1 MSTWLQTYISQHS
14 WIKNLQTFSYN
25 TTISDILERLEA
37 ENPIKLK
44 MFIDFYESQPKTSV
58 FDLERDEDS
67 TYVIVYKK
75 QYTMLLYFVDVFKK
89 EIERGKSLELSYRLT
104 DEIIPLISEYLEID
118 AINDNTKKLI
128 NKAWDLLAVE
138 YEKLLDTDAFEFE
151 NFEKHMATIA
161 ELYDI
166 NIDELETK
174 HKETTQRIVEPNI
187 VSNGDKTQYQAA
199 DIKFYE

>member
-1 MSTWLQTYISQHS
+1 MSNWLQTYLSQHS
-14 WIKNLQTFSYN
+14 WIKNLRTFSYN
-25 TTISDILERLEA
+25 TTVSDILERLET

-44 MFIDFYESQPKTSV
+44 MFIDFYESQPKTSF
-58 FDLERDEDS
+58 FDLEQDENS
-67 TYVIVYKK
+67 TYVIAYKK
-75 QYTMLLYFVDVFKK
+75 QYAMLLYFVDVFKK

-128 NKAWDLLAVE
+128 DKAWDLLAVE
-138 YEKLLDTDAFEFE
+138 YKKLLDTDAFEFE

-174 HKETTQRIVEPNI
+174 HKATQRIVEPNI

-199 DIKFYE
+199 NITFYE

>member
-1 MSTWLQTYISQHS
+1 MSNWLQTYLSQHS
-14 WIKNLQTFSYN
+14 WIKNLRTFSYN
-25 TTISDILERLEA
+25 TTVSDVLERLET

-44 MFIDFYESQPKTSV
+44 MFIDFYESQPKTSF
-58 FDLERDEDS
+58 FDLKQDENS
-67 TYVIVYKK
+67 TYVIAYKK
-75 QYTMLLYFVDVFKK
+75 QYAMLLYFVDVFKK

-128 NKAWDLLAVE
+128 DKAWDLLAVE
-138 YEKLLDTDAFEFE
+138 YKKLLDTDAFEFE

-174 HKETTQRIVEPNI
+174 HKATQRIVEPNI

-199 DIKFYE
+199 NITFYE

>member
-1 MSTWLQTYISQHS
+1 MSNWLQTYLSQHS
-14 WIKNLQTFSYN
+14 WIKNLRTFSYS
-25 TTISDILERLEA
+25 TTVSDILERLET

-44 MFIDFYESQPKTSV
+44 MFIDFYESQPKTSF
-58 FDLERDEDS
+58 FDLKQDENS
-67 TYVIVYKK
+67 TYVIAYKK
-75 QYTMLLYFVDVFKK
+75 QYAMLLYFVDVFKK

-128 NKAWDLLAVE
+128 DKAWDLLAVE
-138 YEKLLDTDAFEFE
+138 YKKLLDTDAFEFE

-174 HKETTQRIVEPNI
+174 
-187 VSNGDKTQYQAA
+187 GDKTQYQAA
-199 DIKFYE
+199 NITFYE

>member
-1 MSTWLQTYISQHS
+1 MTNWLQIYMSQHS
-14 WIKNLQTFSYN
+14 WIKNLRTFSYN
-25 TTISDILERLEA
+25 NTVSNVLEQLDA

-44 MFIDFYESQPKTSV
+44 MFIDFYESQPKTSF
-58 FDLERDEDS
+58 FDLEQDENS
-67 TYVIVYKK
+67 TYVIAYKK
-75 QYTMLLYFVDVFKK
+75 QYAMLLYFVDVFKK

-128 NKAWDLLAVE
+128 DKAWDLLAVE
-138 YEKLLDTDAFEFE
+138 YKKLLDTDAFEFE

-174 HKETTQRIVEPNI
+174 HKAIQRIVEPNI

-199 DIKFYE
+199 EIVFYE

>member
-1 MSTWLQTYISQHS
+1 MSNWLQTYLSQHS
-14 WIKNLQTFSYN
+14 WIKNLRTFSYN
-25 TTISDILERLEA
+25 TTVSDILERLET

-44 MFIDFYESQPKTSV
+44 MFIDFYESQPKTSF
-58 FDLERDEDS
+58 FDLEQDENS
-67 TYVIVYKK
+67 TYVIAYKK
-75 QYTMLLYFVDVFKK
+75 QYAMLLYFVDVFKK

-128 NKAWDLLAVE
+128 DKAWDLLAVE
-138 YEKLLDTDAFEFE
+138 YKKLLDTDAFEFE

-174 HKETTQRIVEPNI
+174 HKATQRIVEPNI

-199 DIKFYE
+199 DIVFYE

>member
-1 MSTWLQTYISQHS
+1 MSNWLQTYLSQHS
-14 WIKNLQTFSYN
+14 WIKNLRTFSYN
-25 TTISDILERLEA
+25 TTVSDILERLET

-44 MFIDFYESQPKTSV
+44 MFIDFYESKPKTSF
-58 FDLERDEDS
+58 FDLEQDENS
-67 TYVIVYKK
+67 TYVIAYKK
-75 QYTMLLYFVDVFKK
+75 QYAMLLYFVDVFKK

-128 NKAWDLLAVE
+128 DKAWDLLAVE
-138 YEKLLDTDAFEFE
+138 YKKLLDTDAFEFE

-174 HKETTQRIVEPNI
+174 HKATQRIVEPNI

-199 DIKFYE
+199 NITFYE